1 MSRKKTAILTGCNG
15 EVGLKVSEKLFLNDF
30 NVIGIDVTNK
40 RNQYLQK
47 YFQFDLR
54 ELSNDSSGAK
64 VKFISDVEE
73 TLGHSGVDLLIN
85 NAAIQKIDSIKTIT
99 STSWKDVMEVNFY
112 SAVFL
117 SQIILPY
124 LNKSASIIN
133 VSSIHSKLT
142 KPGFLSYATSKGAL
156 SSFTR
161 NLAIDLEGIA
171 RVNAIEPAAIDTKML
186 RDGFKDK
193 NISIKDLK
201 DFHPSKCIGTTD
213 EIADLIICLSSGSF
227 KFLNGSCIEVSGG
240 ISSRLHDPV

>member
-85 NAAIQKIDSIKTIT
+85 NAAIQKIDHASEIHLPVGDLLPK
-99 STSWKDVMEVNFY
+99 SCCQ
-112 SAVFL
+112 L
-117 SQIILPY
+117 SVRQ
-124 LNKSASIIN
+124 NKLRT
-133 VSSIHSKLT
+133 HQ
-142 KPGFLSYATSKGAL
+142 LSGEAEIAL
-156 SSFTR
+156 SVVA
-161 NLAIDLEGIA
+161 LAALLRRTDL
-171 RVNAIEPAAIDTKML
+171 L
-186 RDGFKDK
+186 RGQQPMDG
-193 NISIKDLK
+193 
-201 DFHPSKCIGTTD
+201 
-213 EIADLIICLSSGSF
+213 
-227 KFLNGSCIEVSGG
+227 GG
-240 ISSRLHDPV
+240 CGFEQLHDSTDVGSSSVDCLHVLTTRLNAYVARDLV